1 MNHPQ
6 LSLNEHTGLSYL
18 LSLWDKVREGLC
30 AAGLLRSL
38 PGDGGEFSG
47 APSLSG
53 WDRHF
58 DQTASEAAAKLMT
71 AELADPLNLNTN
83 DYLGL
88 QRSGVTQ
95 TFDSEL
101 ARQLPLGGLSS
112 RLVGGDHP
120 MTRMLEA
127 MFAQMMKA
135 ERALY
140 FSSGMVLNMAM
151 PSFFTR
157 LERQARPHAPPGL
170 VFLSD
175 ALNHASTIEGMGHRS
190 LQGYRKVIFDHLAL
204 GDLAA
209 ASYHGRCRLL
219 FLEGLYSMDGDSPS
233 KVDLCELLAEQ
244 VVVLDEAHSFGVM
257 EQGSYVDSLDQQ
269 HRQSVLGVY
278 PMGKAMGCSGA
289 LLTGPSKLMEAV
301 MNLSRPFIYSTATSP
316 LMAGA
321 LILRLKMHSL
331 LAPLREQLRNISV
344 KVAYELEDVGYEVR
358 GHGGPF
364 ICVMLGSAERSMQVS
379 QLLAQRGIQVT
390 AIRYPTVP
398 KGQSRLRLSL
408 HPFLSQKHQDM
419 ITQAFKAA
427 YVKIPN

>member
-6 LSLNEHTGLSYL
+6 SSPNAPTGLPYL
-18 LSLWDKVREGLC
+18 LSLWDKAREDLC
-30 AAGLLRSL
+30 GAGLLRSL
-38 PGDGGEFSG
+38 PTSGDL
-47 APSLSG
+47 PDTSLSG
-53 WDRHF
+53 WDKHF
-58 DQTASEAAAKLMT
+58 DQSASEAVAKLMT

-120 MTRMLEA
+120 MIRMLEA
-127 MFAQMMKA
+127 MFAQMMGA

-140 FSSGMVLNMAM
+140 FSSGMVLNMAI
-151 PSFFTR
+151 PSFFSR
-157 LERQARPHAPPGL
+157 LERQACPQAPPGL

-190 LQGYRKVIFDHLAL
+190 LQAYPKVIFDHLAL
-204 GDLAA
+204 KDLTV
-209 ASYHGRCRLL
+209 ASYDVRCCLL

-233 KVDLCELLAEQ
+233 RTALCKLLAQ
-244 VVVLDEAHSFGVM
+244 KVVVVMDEAHSFGVM
-257 EQGSYVDSLDQQ
+257 EQGSYVDSLDHQ
-269 HRQSVLGVY
+269 HRQSLLGVY

-289 LLTGPSKLMEAV
+289 LLTGPGKLMEAV
-301 MNLSRPFIYSTATSP
+301 INLSRPFIYSTATSP

-321 LILRLKMHSL
+321 LILRLKMHGL
-331 LAPLREQLRNISV
+331 LGPLREKLRKISV
-344 KVAYELEDVGYEVR
+344 NLADELEDIGYEVR

-398 KGQSRLRLSL
+398 KGHSRLRLSL
-408 HPFLSQKHQDM
+408 HPFLSQQHQDT
-419 ITQAFKAA
+419 ITQAFQAA